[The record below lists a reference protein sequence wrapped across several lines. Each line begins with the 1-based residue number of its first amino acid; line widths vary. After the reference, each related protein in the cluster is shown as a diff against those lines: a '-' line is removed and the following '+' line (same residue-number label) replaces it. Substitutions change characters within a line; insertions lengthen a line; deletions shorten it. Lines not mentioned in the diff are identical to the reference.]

1 LIKRGDIFYADLG
14 DTVGSE
20 QKGVRPVLVV
30 QNDIGNKYSST
41 VIILPITSKLKNQ
54 LPTHV
59 GINGEKYG
67 LDKDST
73 ILAEQIRTIDKVRLK
88 DKIGSLDFS
97 IMVKVKEA
105 LKISF
110 SIRCEFEELF
120 GKW

>member
-1 LIKRGDIFYADLG
+1 MIKRGDIFYADLG

-20 QKGVRPVLVV
+20 QKGIRPVLVV

-41 VIILPITSKLKNQ
+41 VIVLPITSKLKNE

-59 GINGEKYG
+59 SINGEKYG

-73 ILAEQIRTIDKVRLK
+73 ILAEQIRTIDKIRLK
-88 DKIGSLDFS
+88 DKIGNLDFG
-97 IMVKVKEA
+97 IMAKVKEA

-110 SIRCEFEELF
+110 SIRCKFEELF